1 MELPELTQ
9 EEFNKFALI
18 AMEVYAD
25 QWYSDSVLIEIA
37 EHYNLEYDSVFN

>member
-18 AMEVYAD
+18 AMEIYRD
-25 QWYSDSVLIEIA
+25 DWYSDNVMVAVA
-37 EHYNLEYDSVFN
+37 EYYNLEYESIFK